1 MGAVLGLS
9 LAAVLMMSNERHI
22 FNMLVQGADPGLAI
36 AVFVGVFVLIP
47 AIGAS
52 LSGLVFI
59 LMEDQ

>member
-1 MGAVLGLS
+1 MGATLGLS
-9 LAAVLMMSNERHI
+9 LAIALMMTNDRHV
-22 FNMLVQGADPGLAI
+22 FNLLANDADPGLAT

-59 LMEDQ
+59 LMEDR